1 MGIFQSIPVQ
11 HNQQYSRRVEKNGCL
26 NTKGSVRIY
35 AEGDAGRPSKHSP
48 GRDRKGI
55 LRKA

>member
-48 GRDRKGI
+48 GR
-55 LRKA
+55 